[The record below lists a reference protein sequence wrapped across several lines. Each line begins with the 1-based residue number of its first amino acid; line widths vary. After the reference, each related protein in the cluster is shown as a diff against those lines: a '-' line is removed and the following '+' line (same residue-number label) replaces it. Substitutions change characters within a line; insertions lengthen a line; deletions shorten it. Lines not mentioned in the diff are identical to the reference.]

1 MRRYPRLKDPC
12 LRDLKQCCNFANV
25 ESTCT
30 DADSPSNAG
39 FKNVD
44 GACDA
49 AQCLTV
55 TGVTNAASI
64 CTASGTCDFTYNAE
78 IKKVNEGCVCDV
90 MQCPSFA
97 NSASS
102 RNSVGTCDLTCDP
115 IDFAYNKGSGE
126 STVDASECLVV
137 IKSASICLS
146 TGTCDSTCK
155 SDFVKSKGKCAPISS
170 LSISLPSPMRQGERK
185 TPASSSTFVKG
196 NRSILQLGSPRFDST
211 RYVAGGFQGSA
222 RTCTVVPGDSH
233 VTASGGEQK
242 GAHDVPAGR
251 PACSPLPPHSHLE
264 PTMFKKFHPKE
275 DVASSTAIKSSI
287 QRQHRAKLLSQ
298 ITYLSLP
305 ALPPPASTGLDSD
318 DDSEVEEQL
327 LSSAKGRN
335 KGAAKDKRKAA
346 EAQASGGGKGKG
358 GKGGRGAKAV
368 QEDEQPAAEEGA
380 TGTQQDGGDV
390 LTVLDVLWP
399 KKSQITLVKW
409 SVQLTA
415 SSGHSPTSELIVLR
429 PLYSREHISILA
441 LNGEPLFFQHF
452 DGPYY
457 PTLKVLHKYPEM
469 LPKVGVDRGAIK
481 FVLSGA
487 NIMCPGLT
495 SPTAFLPPSEANIPV
510 GHPVAVHAY
519 GKEEA
524 LAIGSTAMSTDD
536 IRSINKNIGVENVTY
551 LGDDLWKV
559 DKL

>member
-1 MRRYPRLKDPC
+1 
-12 LRDLKQCCNFANV
+12 
-25 ESTCT
+25 
-30 DADSPSNAG
+30 
-39 FKNVD
+39 
-44 GACDA
+44 
-49 AQCLTV
+49 
-55 TGVTNAASI
+55 
-64 CTASGTCDFTYNAE
+64 
-78 IKKVNEGCVCDV
+78 
-90 MQCPSFA
+90 
-97 NSASS
+97 
-102 RNSVGTCDLTCDP
+102 
-115 IDFAYNKGSGE
+115 
-126 STVDASECLVV
+126 
-137 IKSASICLS
+137 
-146 TGTCDSTCK
+146 
-155 SDFVKSKGKCAPISS
+155 
-170 LSISLPSPMRQGERK
+170 
-185 TPASSSTFVKG
+185 
-196 NRSILQLGSPRFDST
+196 
-211 RYVAGGFQGSA
+211 
-222 RTCTVVPGDSH
+222 
-233 VTASGGEQK
+233 
-242 GAHDVPAGR
+242 
-251 PACSPLPPHSHLE
+251 
-264 PTMFKKFHPKE
+264 MFKKFHPKE

-305 ALPPPASTGLDSD
+305 ALAPSASTSLDSD

-327 LSSAKGRN
+327 LSSTKGRN

-346 EAQASGGGKGKG
+346 EAQASASGGGKGKG
-358 GKGGRGAKAV
+358 GKGGRGGKAV

-399 KKSQITLVKW
+399 KKSQITLVKC
-409 SVQLTA
+409 
-415 SSGHSPTSELIVLR
+415 
-429 PLYSREHISILA
+429 REHISILA

-524 LAIGSTAMSTDD
+524 LAIGLTAMSTDD
-536 IRSINKNIGVENVTY
+536 IRSINKNMGVENVTY